1 MNEKESFLAY
11 LNKATIYLFQILLV
25 TGGLNNNLDDILSS
39 TEVLIEGQNQWTSAA
54 PLPSPAKRHLKAVTL
69 SNKIIVAGPSLMLA
83 WIYGNLEILFIGAHF
98 DDGGTMTPS
107 DDILMFV
114 EPEAAAE
121 TDAEAGDAVTDGG
134 CVTYHGPD
142 TGSSCI
148 FPFTFQGVTYNHCK
162 AAQPWDFLP
171 PVEWCSTQVQT
182 PQHPSSSFIPHH
194 TIFYIDT
201 RWTAMASMWVLH
213 IQMRV
218 VGSGVT
224 AVLTAPVA
232 KQCQDPSLAE
242 FASSLSPSMV

>member
-1 MNEKESFLAY
+1 MKESFLAY
-11 LNKATIYLFQILLV
+11 LYKATIYLFQILLV

-39 TEVLIEGQNQWTSAA
+39 TEVLIEGRTQWTNAA
-54 PLPSPAKRHLKAVTL
+54 PLPSPARRHLKAVTL
-69 SNKIIVAGPSLMLA
+69 SNKIIVTGPSLMLVL
-83 WIYGNLEILFIGAHF
+83 IYGDMEILFIGGHF

-121 TDAEAGDAVTDGG
+121 AGNAVNDGS

-162 AAQPWDFLP
+162 AEQPWDDLP

-182 PQHPSSSFIPHH
+182 SHQPSSSFIPL
-194 TIFYIDT
+194 YI
-201 RWTAMASMWVLH
+201 LH
-213 IQMRV
+213 
-218 VGSGVT
+218 
-224 AVLTAPVA
+224 
-232 KQCQDPSLAE
+232 
-242 FASSLSPSMV
+242 